1 MNPNEMFKAA
11 IETTNVVKRR
21 QYSLFTFGTT
31 RLPYY
36 FIAESEI
43 DPHDT
48 VVREGKVNVDK
59 PHIYMPG
66 YNPQFEGF
74 EFDENTPMDEEDIKY
89 VFLSR
94 RILLPSLHYVHSEKS
109 LSIENISVDEKIS
122 TICNT
127 LSRKSDTITGVIRG
141 KDKFFPFPLLI
152 YVGEMIMRSTGSNV
166 MDLFEK
172 GGDLNV

>member
-11 IETTNVVKRR
+11 LETTDVVKRR

-31 RLPYY
+31 KLPYY
-36 FIAESEI
+36 FIAQSEI

-48 VVREGKVNVDK
+48 VVREGKVNVEK
-59 PHIYMPG
+59 PQIYIPG

-74 EFDENTPMDEEDIKY
+74 EFDEDIPMDEEDIKY

-94 RILLPSLHYVHSEKS
+94 RIVLPSLHYIHSEKS
-109 LSIENISVDEKIS
+109 LKVESVSVEEKINNV
-122 TICNT
+122 CNL

-152 YVGEMIMRSTGSNV
+152 YVGEMIMRSTGSNI

-172 GGDLNV
+172 GGSLDL